1 MSENQELECGIIP
14 AGTRVKLYEGRVTL
28 LEDVPVDADQEWV
41 NKAIKDQDDF
51 FNQEKCSMD
60 TSSKKSIG

>member
-1 MSENQELECGIIP
+1 MSENQELERGIIP

-51 FNQEKCSMD
+51 FNQEKCPMD

>member
-1 MSENQELECGIIP
+1 MSENQELERGIIP

-51 FNQEKCSMD
+51 FNQEKCYMD